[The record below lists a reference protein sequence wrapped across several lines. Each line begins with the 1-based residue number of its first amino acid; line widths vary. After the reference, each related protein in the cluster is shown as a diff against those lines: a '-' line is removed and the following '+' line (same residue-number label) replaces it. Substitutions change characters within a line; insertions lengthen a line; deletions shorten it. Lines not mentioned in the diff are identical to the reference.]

1 MTNKEYKIQENESH
15 GRLDAISLVFG
26 EGFPERYKNSVAHW
40 GNFSREELHQKN
52 EEGIEKLLHLDID
65 FGNSCSLRC
74 PHCFRRDDRFDS
86 SKDQSFLN
94 EEEIK
99 GYLLEAKKL
108 GLKSVKFLGRGE
120 PFENPKFLGFL
131 EWLTNN
137 EIHAAIFTKG
147 HVIGSDELAIKYNSQ
162 YGINSGQD
170 LADRLKE
177 LDVSILLGFNS
188 FDKTMQEN
196 FIGNDQIKNREIKD
210 KYTEVRDTAL
220 IRLVKSGLNEYK
232 KGEPTRLAMIS
243 APIKPEN
250 IDEIFEIYQWGRKR
264 NIYALSCPS
273 TNSGK
278 GIDET
283 GRVRQHKEFITD
295 LKNLYTKIYI
305 WNIENNLMTLEEFK
319 EEGVSLYPGCHPCTQ
334 TAAGMYLTLSGKVVR
349 CPGRADKKST
359 FSEDIRKEGLTNIW
373 IHSEN
378 YRRAQGKIKSPEG
391 NGLNYHCPARDWEA
405 DNGQKSIPRGFYEDI
420 KKRVIDYFSSKREK
434 SHAN

>member
-196 FIGNDQIKNREIKD
+196 FIG
-210 KYTEVRDTAL
+210 
-220 IRLVKSGLNEYK
+220 
-232 KGEPTRLAMIS
+232 
-243 APIKPEN
+243 
-250 IDEIFEIYQWGRKR
+250 
-264 NIYALSCPS
+264 
-273 TNSGK
+273 
-278 GIDET
+278 
-283 GRVRQHKEFITD
+283 
-295 LKNLYTKIYI
+295 
-305 WNIENNLMTLEEFK
+305 
-319 EEGVSLYPGCHPCTQ
+319 
-334 TAAGMYLTLSGKVVR
+334 
-349 CPGRADKKST
+349 
-359 FSEDIRKEGLTNIW
+359 
-373 IHSEN
+373 
-378 YRRAQGKIKSPEG
+378 
-391 NGLNYHCPARDWEA
+391 
-405 DNGQKSIPRGFYEDI
+405 
-420 KKRVIDYFSSKREK
+420 
-434 SHAN
+434 